1 MADKKKLLANNPL
14 FADTTEESGTGT
26 AAATPGATE
35 TAKRGRGEN
44 PELLRKEKGGSWAQ
58 DGLTADFTR
67 ASFIISVKALNA
79 VKNYAYTKR
88 LPMKDAISEIIE
100 NYIESYEANPD
111 NEPLIKKHN

>member
-14 FADTTEESGTGT
+14 FADTTEESV
-26 AAATPGATE
+26 AATPGATE

-44 PELLRKEKGGSWAQ
+44 PELVRKEKGGSWAQ

-100 NYIESYEANPD
+100 KYIESYEANPD
-111 NEPLIKKHN
+111 NEPLLSDPKRK